1 MCITCSLTE
10 NWDDLVSVPDPKQPQ
25 RRYTHWMRSGDET
38 RDDLDNMDLTL
49 DNFNCVC

>member
-10 NWDDLVSVPDPKQPQ
+10 NRDDLVSVPDPKQPQ
-25 RRYTHWMRSGDET
+25 RRYTYRMRSGDET